1 MMIGAIEL
9 PTLRDYRQKRKLTV
23 YFLDMC
29 KKVWYCCVLERRRER
44 MSSII
49 EDMWNNNYFPCES
62 GMCNTPQMQE
72 VQKYISRHKE
82 ELEKTL
88 SDEQKEI
95 FEKLMDN
102 MTEFNSHAERA
113 IFVCGFKYGAR
124 VIAEA
129 LGEDD

>member
-1 MMIGAIEL
+1 
-9 PTLRDYRQKRKLTV
+9 
-23 YFLDMC
+23 
-29 KKVWYCCVLERRRER
+29 
-44 MSSII
+44 
-49 EDMWNNNYFPCES
+49 MWDNNDFPCES

-72 VQKYISRHKE
+72 IQQYISRHKE

-88 SDEQKEI
+88 TDEQKVI
-95 FEKLMDN
+95 FEKLTDN
-102 MTEFNSHAERA
+102 FNEYNSHAERA